1 MTISDT
7 ISDKDWSGFEQKLRS
22 YVARRVEA
30 GHVDDLVGEILL
42 RLVRHESDWQAA
54 KSPVAWMYRVATNVV
69 TDHYRR
75 HAVEHRIVENRDLS
89 ELDGL
94 FDDALSSA
102 PQEELARCL
111 IPLMKD
117 LPAKYGE
124 ALQLVDIEGL
134 PQAQAANE
142 LDLTLSGM
150 KSRVQRGRLKL
161 KQRLVNCCAIELN
174 RRGNVVDYD
183 NNSECC

>member
-1 MTISDT
+1 MT

-30 GHVDDLVGEILL
+30 GYVDDLVGEILL
-42 RLVRHESDWQAA
+42 RLVRREPDWQAA

-89 ELDGL
+89 DLS
-94 FDDALSSA
+94 DATEDEGDIT
-102 PQEELARCL
+102 PRKELAQCL
-111 IPLMKD
+111 IPLIED
-117 LPAKYGE
+117 LPPRYRE
-124 ALQLVDIEGL
+124 ALQLVDIKEL
-134 PQAQAANE
+134 PQAQAAAQ
-142 LDLTLSGM
+142 LGLSLSGM

-161 KQRLVNCCAIELN
+161 KGLLLDCCTIEIN
-174 RRGNVVDYD
+174 RRGNVVNY
-183 NNSECC
+183 SGSSACC